1 MGEIQDLYLQFL
13 NNFPEV
19 LRPFISLG
27 LAVLL
32 VYSIFKVL
40 KKDFIY
46 IIVLI
51 LILPGSIPI
60 LKNIWQGIVAFIKF
74 LVATSK

>member
-13 NNFPEV
+13 NNFPV
-19 LRPFISLG
+19 HLRPFISLA
-27 LAVLL
+27 LALAL
-32 VYSIFKVL
+32 VYSVFRVV
-40 KKDFIY
+40 KKDFLY

-60 LKNIWQGIVAFIKF
+60 LKSIWQGVITFIKF
-74 LVATSK
+74 LVNSAK